1 MNHLQFQATRW
12 AAPDIGGDESRQ
24 HVFSIVE
31 SWRRNKLCF
40 LHCLSCLLL
49 DHFFFWG
56 ASARY
61 SSCFSGVC
69 RTSLVSRRVNDC
81 LKNRCC
87 NVNLK
92 ICQGAQS
99 SQQTL
104 GDISEE
110 SLVRGRDLAARD
122 VK

>member
-1 MNHLQFQATRW
+1 MFFLLLKA
-12 AAPDIGGDESRQ
+12 GGGTSCVFFIVF
-24 HVFSIVE
+24 HVFYWTI
-31 SWRRNKLCF
+31 
-40 LHCLSCLLL
+40 
-49 DHFFFWG
+49 FFFGG